1 MKIVHITHPNL
12 NDETIQEEKVLALG
26 FFDGVHL
33 AHQEV
38 IKTAKAE
45 ANRRDLPLAVMTFNQ
60 HPKIIY
66 GGIDP
71 KTFKYVSTIE
81 RKYELMEALEVDI
94 LYVVNYTYDF
104 GHQPPQVF
112 VDNYIIGFNAQAV
125 VAGFDYTYG
134 KPQVANMKTLP
145 EHAKGRFDI
154 IEVGQL
160 VSHNHKVGT
169 TTIKEYLEEG
179 QIGLANEDLG
189 YIYQNQGI
197 VIHGKKVGRTIGFPT
212 ANIQIEHPQ
221 LIPGVGVYAVRVLV
235 GGEWYLGAASIGYNI
250 TLYDDYGLSVEVYIL
265 DFDKYIYGETIRVAW
280 HHRLRDE
287 LKFDGLDGLIEQLE
301 KDERDTQE
309 YFNKL
314 EMEE

>member
-12 NDETIQEEKVLALG
+12 NDETIQVEKVLALG

-38 IKTAKAE
+38 IKTAKVE
-45 ANRRDLPLAVMTFNQ
+45 ANRRGLPLAVMTFNQ

-66 GGIDP
+66 GRIDP
-71 KTFKYVSTIE
+71 KTYKYVSILE
-81 RKYELMEALEVDI
+81 RKYELMEALDVDI

-112 VDNYIIGFNAQAV
+112 VDNYIVGFKAQVV
-125 VAGFDYTYG
+125 VAGYDYTYG
-134 KPQVANMKTLP
+134 IPQVANMKTLP
-145 EHAKGRFDI
+145 EHAAGRFDI

-160 VSHNHKVGT
+160 VSHNQKVGT
-169 TTIKEYLEEG
+169 TTIKDYLEAG
-179 QIGLANEDLG
+179 QVELANEDLG
-189 YIYQNQGI
+189 YIYQNQGM

-221 LIPGVGVYAVRVLV
+221 LIPGVGVYAVKVLV
-235 GGEWYLGAASIGYNI
+235 GDEWHLGAASIGYNI

-287 LKFDGLDGLIEQLE
+287 LKFDGLDGLIEQLK

-309 YFNKL
+309 YFDKL
-314 EMEE
+314 ETEE